1 MEDNLFKARG
11 AANVQSE
18 TDTFKCGRCKQ
29 RKVGVCGLSRFFCP
43 MLMLEQTPSAPIT
56 VRMLFYVLGDF
67 SG

>member
-29 RKVGVCGLSRFFCP
+29 KKVGLVSMALVSLI
-43 MLMLEQTPSAPIT
+43 MEPS
-56 VRMLFYVLGDF
+56 
-67 SG
+67 